1 MRKVHNSRAYFILI
15 HVLLLIFLFTS
26 MYAYFPWIRI
36 KVKEIIDPPNKVYT
50 IAHRGASG
58 YAPENTIPAFELAMD
73 MKTDY
78 IELDIQLT
86 KDFVP
91 VVIHDGTVN
100 RTTNGKGYVKDYTLE
115 QISNL
120 DAGSWFNEKYPM
132 FAREKFVDLRI
143 PTLAQ
148 VFEIFGKEID
158 YMIEIKDP
166 NLNSNI
172 ESVLNEHI
180 LKYDLADHVSI
191 HSFSEASLRRFHSL
205 NPSIPL
211 YQIVWYN
218 LPVNKISDSYLSRL
232 KTYAVG
238 ISPNFQ
244 RINSSYVAQ
253 VKKSGLKVFPYT
265 VNYQVNM
272 DKAYIWGVDGV
283 HTNFPDRLR
292 EVIKNNQEGKGT

>member
-1 MRKVHNSRAYFILI
+1 MQKIRHSRIYFILL
-15 HVLLLIFLFTS
+15 HVLLLIFLLTT

-36 KVKEIIDPPNKVYT
+36 KVKEIITPADKIYT

-58 YAPENTIPAFELAMD
+58 YAPENTIPAFEQALD
-73 MKTDY
+73 MKSDY

-86 KDFVP
+86 KDLVP

-115 QISNL
+115 QLMTL

-132 FAREKFVDLRI
+132 FAREIYAGLRI
-143 PTLAQ
+143 PTLDQ
-148 VFEIFGKEID
+148 VFERFGKEVA

-172 ESVLNEHI
+172 ENVLNEHI
-180 LKYDLADHVSI
+180 LKYDLTDYVSI
-191 HSFSEASLRRFHSL
+191 HSFSEASLRRFHAI
-205 NPSIPL
+205 NESIPL
-211 YQIVWYN
+211 YQIVWYDFS
-218 LPVNKISDSYLSRL
+218 VYKISESYINRL

-244 RINSSYVAQ
+244 KINAGYVAQ
-253 VKKSGLKVFPYT
+253 VKNSGLKVFPYT

-272 DKAYIWGVDGV
+272 DKAVLWGVDGV
-283 HTNFPDRLR
+283 HTNFPDRFS
-292 EVIKNNQEGKGT
+292 EVIKNNKDR

>member
-1 MRKVHNSRAYFILI
+1 MQKIRHSRIYFIIL
-15 HVLLLIFLFTS
+15 HVLLFIFVLTT

-36 KVKEIIDPPNKVYT
+36 KVKEIITPADKIYT

-58 YAPENTIPAFELAMD
+58 YAPENTIPAFEQALD
-73 MKTDY
+73 MKSDY

-86 KDFVP
+86 KDLVP

-115 QISNL
+115 QLMTL

-132 FAREKFVDLRI
+132 FARDIYAGLRI
-143 PTLAQ
+143 PTLDQ
-148 VFEIFGKEID
+148 VFERFGKEVA

-172 ESVLNEHI
+172 ESVLNEYI
-180 LKYDLADHVSI
+180 LKYDLADYVSI
-191 HSFSEASLRRFHSL
+191 HSFSEASLRRFHAI
-205 NPSIPL
+205 NASIPL
-211 YQIVWYN
+211 YQIVWYDFS
-218 LPVNKISDSYLSRL
+218 VYKISESYINRL
-232 KTYAVG
+232 KTYVVG

-244 RINSSYVAQ
+244 KINKAYVAQ
-253 VKKSGLKVFPYT
+253 VKNAGLKVFPYT

-272 DKAYIWGVDGV
+272 DKAVLWGVDGV
-283 HTNFPDRLR
+283 HTNFPDRLS
-292 EVIKNNQEGKGT
+292 EVIKNNKDR

>member
-1 MRKVHNSRAYFILI
+1 MQKIRHSRIYFILL
-15 HVLLLIFLFTS
+15 HVLLLIFVLTT

-36 KVKEIIDPPNKVYT
+36 KVKEIITPADKIYT

-58 YAPENTIPAFELAMD
+58 YAPENTIPAFEQALD
-73 MKTDY
+73 MKSDY

-86 KDFVP
+86 KDLVP

-115 QISNL
+115 QLMTL

-132 FAREKFVDLRI
+132 FAREIYAGLRI
-143 PTLAQ
+143 PTLDQ
-148 VFEIFGKEID
+148 VFERFGKEVA

-180 LKYDLADHVSI
+180 LKYDLTDYVSI
-191 HSFSEASLRRFHSL
+191 HSFSEASLRRFHAI
-205 NPSIPL
+205 NASIPL
-211 YQIVWYN
+211 YQIVWYDFS
-218 LPVNKISDSYLSRL
+218 VYKISESYINRL

-244 RINSSYVAQ
+244 KINAGYVAQ
-253 VKKSGLKVFPYT
+253 VKNSGLKIFPYT

-272 DKAYIWGVDGV
+272 DKAVLWGVDGV
-283 HTNFPDRLR
+283 HTNFPDRFS
-292 EVIKNNQEGKGT
+292 EVIKNNKDR

>member
-1 MRKVHNSRAYFILI
+1 MQKIRHSRIYFILL
-15 HVLLLIFLFTS
+15 HVLLLIFLLTT

-36 KVKEIIDPPNKVYT
+36 KVKEIITPADKIYT

-58 YAPENTIPAFELAMD
+58 YAPENTIPAFEQALD
-73 MKTDY
+73 MKSDY

-86 KDFVP
+86 KDLVP

-100 RTTNGKGYVKDYTLE
+100 RTTNRKGYVKDYTLE
-115 QISNL
+115 QLMTL

-132 FAREKFVDLRI
+132 FAREIYAGLRI
-143 PTLAQ
+143 PTLDQ
-148 VFEIFGKEID
+148 VFERFGKEVA

-172 ESVLNEHI
+172 ENVLNEHI
-180 LKYDLADHVSI
+180 LKYDLTDYVSI
-191 HSFSEASLRRFHSL
+191 HSFSEASLRRFHAI
-205 NPSIPL
+205 NESIPL
-211 YQIVWYN
+211 YQIVWYDFS
-218 LPVNKISDSYLSRL
+218 VYKISESYINRL

-244 RINSSYVAQ
+244 KINAGYVAQ
-253 VKKSGLKVFPYT
+253 VKNSGLKVFPYT

-272 DKAYIWGVDGV
+272 DKAVLWGVDGV
-283 HTNFPDRLR
+283 HTNFPDRFS
-292 EVIKNNQEGKGT
+292 EVIKNNKDR

>member
-1 MRKVHNSRAYFILI
+1 MQKIRHSRIYFILL
-15 HVLLLIFLFTS
+15 HVLLLIFLLTT

-36 KVKEIIDPPNKVYT
+36 KVKEIITPADKIYT

-58 YAPENTIPAFELAMD
+58 YAPENTIPAFEQALD
-73 MKTDY
+73 MKSDY

-86 KDFVP
+86 KDLVP

-115 QISNL
+115 QLMTL

-132 FAREKFVDLRI
+132 FAREIYAGLRI
-143 PTLAQ
+143 PTLDQ
-148 VFEIFGKEID
+148 VFERFGKEVA

-180 LKYDLADHVSI
+180 LKYDLTDYVSI
-191 HSFSEASLRRFHSL
+191 HSFSEASLRRFHAI
-205 NPSIPL
+205 NASIPL
-211 YQIVWYN
+211 YQIVWYDFS
-218 LPVNKISDSYLSRL
+218 VYKISESYINRL

-244 RINSSYVAQ
+244 KINAGYVAQ
-253 VKKSGLKVFPYT
+253 VKNSGLKIFPYT

-272 DKAYIWGVDGV
+272 DKAVLWGVDGV
-283 HTNFPDRLR
+283 HTNFPDRFS
-292 EVIKNNQEGKGT
+292 EVIKNNKDR

>member
-1 MRKVHNSRAYFILI
+1 MQKIRHSRIYFILL
-15 HVLLLIFLFTS
+15 HVLLLIFLFTT

-36 KVKEIIDPPNKVYT
+36 KVKEIITPADKIYT

-58 YAPENTIPAFELAMD
+58 YAPENTIPAFEQALD
-73 MKTDY
+73 MKSDY

-86 KDFVP
+86 KDLVP

-115 QISNL
+115 QLMTL

-132 FAREKFVDLRI
+132 FAREIYAGLRI
-143 PTLAQ
+143 PTLDQ
-148 VFEIFGKEID
+148 VFERFGKEVA

-180 LKYDLADHVSI
+180 LKYDLTDYVSI
-191 HSFSEASLRRFHSL
+191 HSFSEASLRRFHAI
-205 NPSIPL
+205 NASIPL
-211 YQIVWYN
+211 YQIVWYDFS
-218 LPVNKISDSYLSRL
+218 VYKISESYINRL

-244 RINSSYVAQ
+244 KINAGYVAQ
-253 VKKSGLKVFPYT
+253 VKNSGLKVFPYT

-272 DKAYIWGVDGV
+272 DKAVLWGVDGV
-283 HTNFPDRLR
+283 HTNFPDRFS
-292 EVIKNNQEGKGT
+292 EVIKNNKDR